1 MKNIL
6 IIVVGLGA
14 VFSLMYFFVYEPDNE
29 LEVWCE
35 NFLAQDDGSI
45 DEPLMQTIR
54 ERCKEA

>member
-29 LEVWCE
+29 LDEWCE

-54 ERCKEA
+54 ETCK

>member
-1 MKNIL
+1 MKSIL

-29 LEVWCE
+29 LDEWCE

-54 ERCKEA
+54 ETCK

>member
-54 ERCKEA
+54 QRCKEA

>member
-1 MKNIL
+1 MKDIL

-45 DEPLMQTIR
+45 DEPLMHTIR

>member
-6 IIVVGLGA
+6 IIVVGLGV

-54 ERCKEA
+54 QRCKEA

>member
-29 LEVWCE
+29 LEEWCKD
-35 NFLAQDDGSI
+35 FMTKDDGSI
-45 DEPLMQTIR
+45 DEPLMETIR
-54 ERCKEA
+54 DACK

>member
-14 VFSLMYFFVYEPDNE
+14 VFSLMYFFVYETDNE
-29 LEVWCE
+29 LDEWCE

-54 ERCKEA
+54 GTCK

>member
-14 VFSLMYFFVYEPDNE
+14 VFSLMYFLVYEPDNE

-35 NFLAQDDGSI
+35 NFKAKDDGSI
-45 DEPLMQTIR
+45 DEPLMKTLR
-54 ERCKEA
+54 ETCK